1 MVEKIEA
8 LLTKNKELVDLC
20 DYRHEQK
27 LSKADI
33 TFNIFNLISDKYHR
47 ENFHSDIIAALLDRK
62 ANHNEQNKF
71 LNEFLK
77 LINRIKSIV
86 RLSDFQNSIVTRE
99 KGRID
104 ILIRD
109 EVSRKAIIIENKIKN
124 AGDTYRQLPKYIEYT
139 EGENYEVVAIVYLPL
154 DINKT
159 PNEQDWKKNESEEI
173 NKKLVIIPVFDGN
186 KIDLL
191 NGWIRCCELVAK
203 NVDALS
209 VIKQYGALINNISI
223 NIIDNQ
229 IMEKFYKLTCENYK
243 TVIETRNMLNELPQ
257 YLATRIK
264 QRYSPTPQPF
274 NKTWI
279 WQNTVA
285 VIDEYYIDS
294 HCITIDIVCSSE
306 LYTLTFFD
314 RQYDSITNVTEDLL
328 RTIGLA
334 DKMTW
339 NGRRFEKK
347 FAFPNDEDKL
357 FVFIDTLINKLH
369 DNFLKGIPL
378 SIKAISV

>member
-1 MVEKIEA
+1 MIEKIEA
-8 LLTKNKELVDLC
+8 LLTKNKELIDLC
-20 DYRHEQK
+20 DERHKQK
-27 LSKADI
+27 LSKTDI
-33 TFNIFNLISDKYHR
+33 TFNIFNLVSDKYHR

-77 LINRIKSIV
+77 LINRIKNIIT
-86 RLSDFQNSIVTRE
+86 LSDFQNAIVTRE

-109 EVSRKAIIIENKIKN
+109 EISRKAIIVENKIKN

-139 EGENYEVVAIVYLPL
+139 VGKDYEVVAIVYIPL
-154 DINKT
+154 DTNKT
-159 PNEQDWKKNESEEI
+159 PNEQDWKKDEREEI
-173 NKKLVIIPVFDGN
+173 NKKLVIIPVFDAN
-186 KIDLL
+186 EKDFL
-191 NGWIRCCELVAK
+191 NGWIKCCELVAK

-223 NIIDNQ
+223 NIMDNQ

-243 TVIETRNMLNELPQ
+243 TVIETRNMLNELPK

-264 QRYSPTPQPF
+264 QRYSPTPPPF

-314 RQYDSITNVTEDLL
+314 RQYDSTTNVTEDIL

-334 DKMTW
+334 DKMAW

-347 FAFPNDEDKL
+347 FAFPDDEDKL
-357 FVFIDTLINKLH
+357 FIFIDILINKLQ
-369 DNFLKGIPL
+369 NNVLENSPL
-378 SIKAISV
+378 SMNAV